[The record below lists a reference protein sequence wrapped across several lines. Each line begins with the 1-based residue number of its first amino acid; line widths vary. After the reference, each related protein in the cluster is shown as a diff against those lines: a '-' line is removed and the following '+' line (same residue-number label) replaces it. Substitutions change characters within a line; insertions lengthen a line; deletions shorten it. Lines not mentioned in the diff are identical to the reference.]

1 MNNEKQVQ
9 TLKNIFEMNI
19 PGTFFVNY
27 HIERPGWI
35 DEDGGF
41 HHGITGTF
49 FECVMWVIETFENNH
64 YIPKFLE
71 EVIEFIESSGAP
83 DTEAPYIGTMYDDNE
98 PGEEYY
104 VYIRRT
110 TLEDN

>member
-1 MNNEKQVQ
+1 MTNEKAFNKI
-9 TLKNIFEMNI
+9 LEMNI
-19 PGTFFVNY
+19 QGKFFVNY

-49 FECVMWVIETFENNH
+49 FECVMWVIETFENNN

-71 EVIEFIESSGAP
+71 EVIEFLEYYDAP
-83 DTEAPYIGTMYDDNE
+83 DTDASSIGTMYDDNE
-98 PGEEYY
+98 PDEEYY
-104 VYIRRT
+104 VYIRST
-110 TLEDN
+110 E